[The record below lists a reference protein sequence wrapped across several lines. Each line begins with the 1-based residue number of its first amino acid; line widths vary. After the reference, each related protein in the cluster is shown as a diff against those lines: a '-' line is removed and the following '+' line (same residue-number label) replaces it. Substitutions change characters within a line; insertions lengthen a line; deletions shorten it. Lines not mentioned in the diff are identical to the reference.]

1 MLYKNPF
8 PTVDCVIYT
17 PGFGIVLVKRKNP
30 PFGWALPGGFV
41 DYGESVEK
49 AAIREAL
56 EETSLHVKLTNLL
69 GVYSEPDRD
78 PRQHTI
84 STIFMAS
91 ANNPHEINGQ
101 DDALEAAY
109 FPVNALPEEIAFD
122 HAKVIADAIK
132 KFQLV

>member
-109 FPVNALPEEIAFD
+109 FPINALPEEIAFD